1 MTAPVDRR
9 TVLAGLAGAAAAP
22 LAAPALAQP
31 AGWPEKLVRVIV
43 PWPAGG
49 ATDVLTR
56 LVCDRL
62 QQRLGQ
68 SFIVDNRSGAA
79 GNIGIETAAKAPPD
93 GYTLAVAAVGHW
105 SINQYLYSKLPFDI
119 DRDFAP
125 VSVAFELPNVAVVP
139 TQYNP
144 SKTLAEFI
152 EWAKAKKGGISY
164 GSPGTGTTP
173 HLSGALL
180 ASRAGYEAVHVPFRC
195 AAQTIPAMLSGDV
208 DFALDNLASYIGQI
222 RQGQMRALAVTSA
235 QRFPSL
241 PDVPTMEE
249 AGIEDFVITSWH
261 GYVFPAGA
269 PKPAIEKL
277 NAALKEIA
285 ADSALQERFL
295 LAGGFVVWTT
305 PEGLAERAR
314 RERPMW
320 AEAVRLSGAKLD

>member
-1 MTAPVDRR
+1 MTAPIDRR
-9 TVLAGLAGAAAAP
+9 TVLAGLAASP

-31 AGWPEKLVRVIV
+31 GGWPEKVVKVIV

-49 ATDVLTR
+49 ATDVLAR
-56 LVCDRL
+56 IVCDRL

-68 SFIVDNRSGAA
+68 PFVVDNRSGAS
-79 GNIGIETAAKAPPD
+79 GNIGAEATAKAPAD
-93 GYTLAVAAVGHW
+93 GYSLGVIAVGHW
-105 SINQYLYSKLPFDI
+105 SINQYLYSKLAFDA

-139 TQYNP
+139 AQYNP

-152 EWAKAKKGGISY
+152 EWAKAKKDGVSY

-180 ASRAGYEAVHVPFRC
+180 ASRAGYEAVHVPFRG
-195 AAQTIPAMLSGDV
+195 AAQTIPAMLAGDV
-208 DFALDNLASYIGQI
+208 DFALDNLASYVGQI
-222 RQGQMRALAVTSA
+222 KEGRMRALAVTSA

-249 AGIEDFVITSWH
+249 AGIKDFVITSWH
-261 GYVFPAGA
+261 GWAFPAGT
-269 PKPAIEKL
+269 PKPAIETL
-277 NAALKEIA
+277 NAALKEVA
-285 ADSALQERFL
+285 AEKALQDRFL
-295 LAGGFVVWTT
+295 QAGGFVVWTT

-320 AEAVRLSGAKLD
+320 AEAVRLSGAKVD

>member
-1 MTAPVDRR
+1 MTQHIRRR
-9 TVLAGLAGAAAAP
+9 TVLAGLAGVAAAP
-22 LAAPALAQP
+22 LAAPAIAQQ
-31 AGWPEKLVRVIV
+31 GNWPERVVRVIV

-62 QQRLGQ
+62 HQKLGQ
-68 SFIVDNRSGAA
+68 PFVVENRSGAA
-79 GNIGIETAAKAPPD
+79 GNIGIEAAAKAPPD
-93 GYTLAVAAVGHW
+93 GYTLCVAAVGHW
-105 SINQYLYSKLPFDI
+105 AINQYLYSKLPWDI

-139 TQYNP
+139 AQHNP

-152 EWAKAKKGGISY
+152 AWAKTKKGGVSY

-180 ASRAGYEAVHVPFRC
+180 ASRAGYEAVHVPFRG
-195 AAQTIPAMLSGDV
+195 AAQTIPAMLAGDV
-208 DFALDNLASYIGQI
+208 DFALDNLASYVGQI
-222 RQGQMRALAVTSA
+222 QQGQMRALAVTSA

-249 AGIEDFVITSWH
+249 AGMKDFVITSWH
-261 GYVFPAGA
+261 GYVFPIGT
-269 PKPAIEKL
+269 PKPIVERL
-277 NAALKEIA
+277 SAALKEIA
-285 ADSALQERFL
+285 EESALKERFL
-295 LAGGFVVWTT
+295 QAGGFVIWTT
-305 PEGLAERAR
+305 PEGLAERAH

-320 AEAVRLSGAKLD
+320 QEAVRLSGAKAD